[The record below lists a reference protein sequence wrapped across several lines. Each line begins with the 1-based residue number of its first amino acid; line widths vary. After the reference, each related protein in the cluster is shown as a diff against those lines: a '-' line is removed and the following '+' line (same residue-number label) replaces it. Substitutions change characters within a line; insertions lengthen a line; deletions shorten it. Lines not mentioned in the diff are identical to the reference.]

1 MSATFNSVGKLDV
14 NKVLLSSSAKVSEP
28 LSLLVLKIFGGTFP
42 NLLAFFVLR
51 FLNSFS
57 ISDKEASLKENN
69 AGFLILSLIKRIL
82 RRFLY
87 FEMALFTGSGNS
99 LVSMRYEFY
108 RIFKVLKAFLKN

>member
-14 NKVLLSSSAKVSEP
+14 NKVFLSSSAKVSET

-42 NLLAFFVLR
+42 NLLAFFVFR

-69 AGFLILSLIKRIL
+69 AGFLILFLIKRIL
-82 RRFLY
+82 RWFLN
-87 FEMALFTGSGNS
+87 FEMALFTGSDNS
-99 LVSMRYEFY
+99 LVSIRYEFY
-108 RIFKVLKAFLKN
+108 RIFKALVAFLKN